1 MAVEQSPSLRSRG
14 VDHCVE
20 VHLVAGDSVSR
31 VKIPETVP
39 KQLAALALVPEL
51 GWRFALS
58 GRLQLKCAAIK
69 KTGGPEKLPDAPDP
83 FSASAGFLGLRG
95 LSNGPLPV
103 VSCL

>member
-1 MAVEQSPSLRSRG
+1 M
-14 VDHCVE
+14 E

-58 GRLQLKCAAIK
+58 LEDCNWKCAAIK
-69 KTGGPEKLPDAPDP
+69 KTGGPEKLPDAPDLSLRP
-83 FSASAGFLGLRG
+83 PVFL
-95 LSNGPLPV
+95 V
-103 VSCL
+103 